1 MSDLHIEKTR
11 TSTLE
16 QSRRLEE
23 VTLQSGA
30 KMAATYG
37 WLPHPVRGGRPGGG
51 STNQVEPRGS
61 YLH

>member
-30 KMAATYG
+30 VDTVFGHVSMVGK
-37 WLPHPVRGGRPGGG
+37 V
-51 STNQVEPRGS
+51 
-61 YLH
+61 